1 MPRSSLPWL
10 VLGAIARAAAL
21 VWFTLTRGAS
31 VGGSSALERHD
42 LPPFHELE
50 IGGAADV
57 TLLQGDAEAVE
68 IEPQARA
75 IVVEADVSDGRLTI
89 WSRDGRRWWSRL
101 FGSHASEPP
110 AITIHLRKLDRLAL
124 TGTVQVTAPRLTS
137 TSLRIIA
144 SGGSALTID
153 DLRATSLRVEG
164 SGALQ
169 ANLAGRVEDEEVI
182 ISGAGS
188 YRAERVRATNAIVS
202 VSGVGNVIVHAERKL
217 RASISGAGNIEYVG
231 DPEVTEDVSGI
242 GQVKRRNSTATPGM
256 RIAAAQWRDSTD
268 AAPASL
274 NSSGPPVAGS
284 MSAWT
289 AGRTWTCETRQSRNN
304 PASMAATSCTVSYG

>member
-10 VLGAIARAAAL
+10 VLGAIALSAAL
-21 VWFTLTRGAS
+21 AWFTLTRGAS
-31 VGGSSALERHD
+31 VGVSSALERHD

-68 IEPQARA
+68 VEPQARA
-75 IVVEADVSDGRLTI
+75 IVVE
-89 WSRDGRRWWSRL
+89 
-101 FGSHASEPP
+101 
-110 AITIHLRKLDRLAL
+110 
-124 TGTVQVTAPRLTS
+124 
-137 TSLRIIA
+137 
-144 SGGSALTID
+144 
-153 DLRATSLRVEG
+153 
-164 SGALQ
+164 
-169 ANLAGRVEDEEVI
+169 
-182 ISGAGS
+182 
-188 YRAERVRATNAIVS
+188 AIVS

-256 RIAAAQWRDSTD
+256 RIAADQWRDSTD

-274 NSSGPPVAGS
+274 NSSGPPVDGS

-289 AGRTWTCETRQSRNN
+289 AGRTWTCETRQSRSN
-304 PASMAATSCTVSYG
+304 PTSIAATSCTVSYG